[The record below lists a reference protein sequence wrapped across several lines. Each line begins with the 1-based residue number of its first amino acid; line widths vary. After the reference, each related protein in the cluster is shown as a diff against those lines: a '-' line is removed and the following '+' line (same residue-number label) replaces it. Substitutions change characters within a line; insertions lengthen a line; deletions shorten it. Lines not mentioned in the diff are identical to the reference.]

1 MTMGPNPGTEPSM
14 AKVGWTVQSAFYDRN
29 SHAVR
34 ESVPSLCREA
44 AQSNMLAP
52 PNAATTSLFQ
62 CGRHWRGI
70 GEPERWAR
78 LFAVHEL

>member
-1 MTMGPNPGTEPSM
+1 M

-44 AQSNMLAP
+44 AQSNKPDPANPAMTLELH
-52 PNAATTSLFQ
+52 TKSQ
-62 CGRHWRGI
+62 WRRVADL
-70 GEPERWAR
+70 ER
-78 LFAVHEL
+78 